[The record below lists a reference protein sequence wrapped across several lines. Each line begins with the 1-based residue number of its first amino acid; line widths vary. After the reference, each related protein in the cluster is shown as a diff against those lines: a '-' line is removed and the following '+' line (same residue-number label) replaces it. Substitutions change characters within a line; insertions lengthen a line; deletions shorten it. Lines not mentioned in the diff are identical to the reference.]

1 MEAIRSRLG
10 LKIFLSYLLVI
21 LIGMG
26 VLAVTTRFTLPGA
39 FNRHMAGMGRQFG
52 PMGMMRD
59 PGGTMMSDFYRG
71 FRDSFNEAMLTAL
84 LVATG
89 VAIGVS
95 LLLSQGIVAPLRAM
109 MQATQRIAEGHY
121 DERVQIRGSDELQ
134 QLAARFNQMAEQL
147 EQVEIMRR
155 RLIGDVAHEL
165 RTPLT
170 AIKGSMEGLIDGI
183 LPPTP
188 ETFEQIY
195 QEAERLNR
203 LVNDLQELSRV
214 EAGAYELSLR
224 AVGASNV
231 IKTVVKR
238 LRLQFEEKGVA
249 LLTDL
254 PAEEVHVW
262 ADEDRLVQVLTNLVG
277 NALQYTPAGGT
288 VTISIALQAD
298 KARFSVR
305 DTGIGISAEHL
316 TRIFDRFYRVDPS
329 RSRTRGGSGVGLT
342 IAKYLVEAQGGRIW
356 AESEGEGK
364 GSTFSFT
371 LPLAR

>member
-288 VTISIALQAD
+288 VTISIAPQAD

>member
-170 AIKGSMEGLIDGI
+170 AIKGSMEGLIDGV

-288 VTISIALQAD
+288 VTISIAPQAD